1 MLEMELK
8 GEDYSPVATNEEQ
21 SAKTERSW
29 SWKGRTCY
37 FIVSLICDSGLPP
50 KTAYSRLASLCRL
63 VVGEDDE
70 QDVGQLHLQH
80 PLHR

>member
-1 MLEMELK
+1 MELK

-21 SAKTERSW
+21 FAKIERSW

-37 FIVSLICDSGLPP
+37 FIVSFICDSGLPP

-80 PLHR
+80 PFHR